1 MTANLTFTL
10 LSTLIHGSGELDD
23 IIDLEKGSILLFSH
37 IEIDDTSSISDLTL
51 KVVLLFGLS
60 SRITF
65 LGLLRL
71 SFNIK
76 TDNLTNESLVVVP
89 LFKLGDGNR
98 FSDNRLSDVI
108 LLAVIAVIGLILSV
122 IFLFALFR
130 VKVNLENIDDI
141 ALFSFIIISSIREV
155 VAGESSDIT
164 SSFLDAR
171 SVIESTN

>member
-1 MTANLTFTL
+1 M
-10 LSTLIHGSGELDD
+10 
-23 IIDLEKGSILLFSH
+23 
-37 IEIDDTSSISDLTL
+37 
-51 KVVLLFGLS
+51 
-60 SRITF
+60 
-65 LGLLRL
+65 RL

-76 TDNLTNESLVVVP
+76 ADNLTNESLVVVP

-122 IFLFALFR
+122 VFLFLFR

-155 VAGESSDIT
+155 VAGESSNIT